1 MRSSL
6 AGISALAL
14 IAGLG
19 SANSLVLPAFA
30 AEAPVAAEK
39 NPPGD
44 IPDSQV
50 FITYTSPLGFT
61 LKVPEGWARKER
73 ADGVSFADK
82 YGVVDVILLPTAAV
96 PTVASV
102 TASEAVILEKSG
114 HAVKIDTIKAVKLP
128 AGPSVL
134 VKYHSNSEP
143 NAVTS
148 KRIRLEHDR
157 YLLSHAGTLATLD
170 FSAPAGADNVDQW
183 KLMSDSFGWK

>member
-1 MRSSL
+1 MRLQSL
-6 AGISALAL
+6 IGITTALL
-14 IAGLG
+14 TVFG
-19 SANSLVLPAFA
+19 SAAVPIPLASA

-50 FITYTSPLGFT
+50 FISYRSPLGFT

-82 YGVVDVILLPTAAV
+82 YGNVDVSVATSTAAPTAA
-96 PTVASV
+96 SV
-102 TASEAVILEKSG
+102 KAGEALALEQSG
-114 HAVKIDTIKAVKLP
+114 HAVKIDAIKSDSLP

-134 VKYHSNSEP
+134 VKYHPNSEP
-143 NAVTS
+143 NAVTN

-157 YLLSHAGTLATLD
+157 YLIVHGSSIATLD
-170 FSAPAGADNVDQW
+170 FSAPAGADNVDQRQ
-183 KLMSDSFGWK
+183 LMSQSFGWH